1 MAGCPFL
8 SAESPTEGASLPSE
22 APLSTDVD
30 PAPAISSAPEE
41 AVSSPCPEGDTAD
54 AGGYSARPEPEAPPS
69 SKASA
74 EGKGTDIAKDVASTR
89 DNAVFFFEK
98 RMENS

>member
-1 MAGCPFL
+1 MRAAAQRDR
-8 SAESPTEGASLPSE
+8 SRKRPT
-22 APLSTDVD
+22 
-30 PAPAISSAPEE
+30 
-41 AVSSPCPEGDTAD
+41 
-54 AGGYSARPEPEAPPS
+54 S